1 MLRKKEWNE
10 SYQHKDNFVFYP
22 HEEVIRFV
30 SKYVKKRIG
39 FSNFQLIG
47 EAGKCLDLGCGIGR
61 HLIYLDEMQMEPF
74 GIDLS
79 DYAINYAKEW
89 FRDVD
94 KVHLIDRLTVGSV
107 DALPYGD
114 DYFDFVIS
122 HGVLDSMEF
131 KTAIDGIREVNRVLK
146 NDGYFYFDVVSGD
159 DFEHYREYA
168 GEDLVK
174 GVHEKNTIQS
184 YFNYEK
190 IKVLLGDDFEIQECV
205 LIQRESVISR
215 VKNSRYHVTVK
226 KRSK

>member
-1 MLRKKEWNE
+1 M
-10 SYQHKDNFVFYP
+10 
-22 HEEVIRFV
+22 
-30 SKYVKKRIG
+30 KKRIG